1 MTTLFRLPR
10 RTPAG
15 QHRHG
20 APVQT
25 RLAPVTGPA
34 VAQALEPFRD
44 VLDGQAPLTDDLLA
58 RVRAG
63 LRATM
68 DNPAPVMA
76 ADPDPESAPGPEA
89 VPGPEAEIFPSAAQL
104 RAVIGGR
111 NRIHDPLGAFP
122 AYAGWAILP
131 DGRPVAGMYLGTNT
145 DGHFVLDATDPA
157 WCDAAIEALERMRDD
172 LAATA
177 DAGEGDAA

>member
-10 RTPAG
+10 RTPGG

-20 APVQT
+20 VSAQT
-25 RLAPVTGPA
+25 RPAPVTGPD

-44 VLDGQAPLTDDLLA
+44 VLAGQAPLTDDVLT
-58 RVRAG
+58 RVRDG

-68 DNPAPVMA
+68 TAPAPVL
-76 ADPDPESAPGPEA
+76 ADDPEDTPEA
-89 VPGPEAEIFPSAAQL
+89 PPVPGPEEEMPGSAAQL

-111 NRIHDPLGAFP
+111 SSIHDPLGAFP

>member
-15 QHRHG
+15 QHRLG
-20 APVQT
+20 ASAQT
-25 RLAPVTGPA
+25 RPAPVTGPD

-44 VLDGQAPLTDDLLA
+44 VLDGQAPLTDDVLA
-58 RVRAG
+58 RVRDG

-68 DNPAPVMA
+68 TAPVVILPA
-76 ADPDPESAPGPEA
+76 EPEDAPEPPP
-89 VPGPEAEIFPSAAQL
+89 VPGPEAETFPSGAQL

-111 NRIHDPLGAFP
+111 NSIHDPLGAFP

-157 WCDAAIEALERMRDD
+157 WCDAAIEALARMRDD

-177 DAGEGDAA
+177 DAGEGNAA